1 MRKVYG
7 LDLIRFVCA
16 AWVVFGHLVP
26 SIDTSTAIGQL
37 AKSTYAVSF
46 SGASAVII
54 FFVISG
60 FCIHYPHR
68 DGRPVDLS
76 SYYLRRYLRIGIPMV
91 VAIILHQFPNLTSF
105 NLHFFQQSVLW
116 SLQCELV
123 YYTIYPT
130 LLLIKNK
137 FGWAK
142 LLISSFILSYA
153 IIIILNARAGDYASY
168 GIAFNWVLGL
178 PCWLLGCRLA
188 EKSDGLTASDV
199 SNIWNWRL
207 AVWLVSC
214 FCLLLRFHSPIG
226 YPYTL
231 NLFAILVVFW
241 LQKEIAY
248 FRLFDHSNKTFLLLE
263 WLGTWSYS
271 IYLVHIPA
279 SNFFEAYLS
288 LPQLGYFLNWISL
301 LLFVLT
307 ASYLFYILVEKPS
320 HRLARRFR
328 RKESILG

>member
-130 LLLIKNK
+130 LLLIKNR
-137 FGWAK
+137 FGWTK
-142 LLISSFILSYA
+142 LLISSFIISYA

-168 GIAFNWVLGL
+168 NT
-178 PCWLLGCRLA
+178 P
-188 EKSDGLTASDV
+188 D
-199 SNIWNWRL
+199 
-207 AVWLVSC
+207 
-214 FCLLLRFHSPIG
+214 
-226 YPYTL
+226 
-231 NLFAILVVFW
+231 
-241 LQKEIAY
+241 
-248 FRLFDHSNKTFLLLE
+248 
-263 WLGTWSYS
+263 
-271 IYLVHIPA
+271 
-279 SNFFEAYLS
+279 NF
-288 LPQLGYFLNWISL
+288 
-301 LLFVLT
+301 
-307 ASYLFYILVEKPS
+307 
-320 HRLARRFR
+320 
-328 RKESILG
+328 